1 MLAGAAALLGACGG
15 GDDGELVVSA
25 ASSLQRPLTE
35 CTEGD
40 DVKLQFAGSDELAAQ
55 IRKGVEPDVYAAANT
70 KLPEQLADEGLLE
83 DVTVFATNR
92 LVVATAERSRVKG
105 LDDLGDD
112 GVRIAIGSDGVPV
125 GDYTRALIGRL
136 GERRGRAI
144 RANVRSE
151 EPDAKGIVG
160 KLEQGAVDAG
170 FVYVTDARAARLE
183 TIPLARALQPEI
195 DYGAGIVRHS
205 DAARA
210 FLASLTIGPCQD
222 ALREAGFG
230 APRR

>member
-1 MLAGAAALLGACGG
+1 VLAGAAALLGACGG
-15 GDDGELVVSA
+15 DDAELVVSA
-25 ASSLQRPLTE
+25 ASSLQKPLTE
-35 CTEGD
+35 CTESD

-55 IRKGVEPDVYAAANT
+55 IRRGVKPDVYAAAST
-70 KLPEQLADEGLLE
+70 ELPEQLAKEGLLE

-92 LVVATAERSRVKG
+92 LVVAVAKGSRVRV
-105 LDDLGDD
+105 LDDLADD
-112 GVRIAIGSDGVPV
+112 GVRIAIGSKGAPI

-136 GERRGRAI
+136 GERRALAI
-144 RANVRSE
+144 RANIRSE

-183 TIPLARALQPEI
+183 TIPLARALQPGIE
-195 DYGAGIVRHS
+195 YGAGIVQDG
-205 DAARA
+205 DAATA

-230 APRR
+230 APRG